1 MLGIGIIGAGRI
13 CGAHAAAAQALSE
26 TRLVSVSDVAPDRV
40 GAAQERYGCRGHLD
54 YREQLA
60 DLEIDAVV
68 VGLPHWL
75 HREVTIAALDA
86 GKHVLLEK
94 PMAMDVAECD
104 AMIAAARSSGRTLM
118 VGHSQHF
125 FPVNLEA
132 KRVLGSGAVGTVV
145 MATDTWYKPFYDG
158 ERPAWFLDAAQGGGM
173 WPMNGPHMIDRLMLF
188 LESDVVS
195 VQASVG
201 NPILG
206 LPATDMGLAFLRFA
220 NGVCAMIAHAGFRQG
235 VNRFEMELTGT
246 QAQLKIGGR
255 QLWIGRDNAWEELR
269 VPPIEVPTRP
279 GCDASANAVFTA
291 QMREFA
297 SAVLEARPPSVT
309 AEYGRRVVQV
319 LEGCEESSRTG
330 AEVSLAETRA

>member
-13 CGAHAAAAQALSE
+13 CAAHATAAQSLPE
-26 TRLVSVSDVAPDRV
+26 TRLVSVSDVAPERV
-40 GAAQERYGCRGHLD
+40 AAAQERYGCRGHLD
-54 YREQLA
+54 YRDQLA
-60 DLEIDAVV
+60 DAEVDAVV

-94 PMAMDVAECD
+94 PMAMDVSECD

-132 KRVLGSGAVGTVV
+132 KRVLASGAVGSVV

-173 WPMNGPHMIDRLMLF
+173 WPMNGPHMIDRLMFF
-188 LESDVVS
+188 LESDIVS

-220 NGVCAMIAHAGFRQG
+220 TGVCAVIMHAGFKHG
-235 VNRFEMELTGT
+235 VNRFEAEFTGT
-246 QAQLKIGGR
+246 EAQLKIGGR
-255 QLWIGRDNAWEELR
+255 QLWIGRDNAWEELP
-269 VPPIEVPTRP
+269 VPPLDVPARP
-279 GCDASANAVFTA
+279 GCDAPANAVFAA

-297 SAVLEARPPSVT
+297 HAVVEARPPSVT
-309 AEYGRRVVQV
+309 GQYGRRVVEV
-319 LEGCEESSRTG
+319 LEACEESSRIG
-330 AEVSLAETRA
+330 AEVSLAGTRT